1 MLPSSSLHLSGLIC
15 VDITSDVWSYG
26 FFSLN
31 MILPLSS
38 LVNWATG
45 FSGLLPALYSM
56 EQPKKKYSESSD
68 IQPAASAS
76 LPFHQHMGQR
86 KSKEWAGLGHNKS
99 RLAKVP
105 LASMAFH
112 LWVTTAL
119 GFLQKSQRPKKPL
132 SDHFSQQLW
141 NTAEE
146 YSWGQSTFYF

>member
-1 MLPSSSLHLSGLIC
+1 MLPTSSLHLSGLIC
-15 VDITSDVWSYG
+15 VDMTSDVWSYA

-31 MILPLSS
+31 LILSLSS

-45 FSGLLPALYSM
+45 FSDFLPALYSM
-56 EQPKKKYSESSD
+56 EKPKKKWSSESSD
-68 IQPAASAS
+68 IQSAVSAS

-86 KSKEWAGLGHNKS
+86 KSKEWAGLGHNNS

-112 LWVTTAL
+112 LWVRTAL

-141 NTAEE
+141 NTAED
-146 YSWGQSTFYF
+146 S